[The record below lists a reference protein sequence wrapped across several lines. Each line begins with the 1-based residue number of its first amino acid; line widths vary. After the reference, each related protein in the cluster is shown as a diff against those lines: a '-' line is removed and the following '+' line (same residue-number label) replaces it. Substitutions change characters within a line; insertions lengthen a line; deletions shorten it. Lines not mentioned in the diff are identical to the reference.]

1 MTPLQRMLEAALG
14 VEHTM
19 MLFDLRDDP
28 FASRVKALQDRTTI
42 FASGLSRTADFTP
55 AAWCEHGVGVE
66 IGELSDRA
74 MRDLARAIVTY
85 GAACFVD
92 TGEFGRFK
100 RSLAGKAAAS
110 LDFDRILARY
120 DQLLDMIAEENEAE
134 ERLPPPLLVAPDNV
148 GDQQASFDL
157 VRRHGDWIRAACTW
171 GPCEVIIP
179 IQLGA
184 RPPAEIYDAL
194 TQTLGTNHFRVGIPS
209 NASAFSARDLID
221 FVQSVRPTG
230 LHFLGAFAQSR
241 LTPRLAQLVKA
252 NGDDVDK
259 LSADGNPLRSV
270 IVKPGQGGHVR
281 ADRLAA
287 ALGQRHRIA
296 ELRSYLDATGGFD
309 GLAGDLG
316 GPDARRIARWI
327 AWVLGLA
334 EHDVISLAQR
344 A

>member
-1 MTPLQRMLEAALG
+1 MSWLRELLEAALG
-14 VEHTM
+14 TDDRP

-28 FASRVKALQDRTTI
+28 FASRIKALEARTTI

-100 RSLAGKAAAS
+100 RSLAGKAAPA
-110 LDFDRILARY
+110 LDFDLILTRY
-120 DQLLDMIAEENEAE
+120 DQLLDMIADENEAE
-134 ERLPPPLLVAPDNV
+134 ERLPPPLFVAPDHV

-157 VRRHGDWIRAACTW
+157 VRRHSDWIRAACTW
-171 GPCEVIIP
+171 SPCEIVIP
-179 IQLGA
+179 IQLGPRA
-184 RPPAEIYDAL
+184 PAEIYDAL
-194 TQTLGTNHFRVGIPS
+194 TQTLGTNQFRVGIPS
-209 NASAFSARDLID
+209 NASAFSARDLIE

-252 NGDDVDK
+252 NGDDVGK

-270 IVKPGQGGHVR
+270 IVEPGQGGHAR
-281 ADRLAA
+281 ADRLAIV
-287 ALGQRHRIA
+287 LGHRHRMA
-296 ELRSYLDATGGFD
+296 ELRSYMEEAGGFE
-309 GLAGDLG
+309 
-316 GPDARRIARWI
+316 
-327 AWVLGLA
+327 GLA
-334 EHDVISLAQR
+334 EDLHGPKAQR
-344 A
+344 VTRWLAWALGLSEQEVVCLAN

>member
-1 MTPLQRMLEAALG
+1 
-14 VEHTM
+14 
-19 MLFDLRDDP
+19 MLFDLQSDP
-28 FASRVKALQDRTTI
+28 FASRIKALEARTTI

-100 RSLAGKAAAS
+100 RSLAGKAAPA
-110 LDFDRILARY
+110 LDFDLILARY
-120 DQLLDMIAEENEAE
+120 DQLLDMIADENEAE
-134 ERLPPPLLVAPDNV
+134 ERLPPPLFVAPDHV
-148 GDQQASFDL
+148 GDQQASSDL
-157 VRRHGDWIRAACTW
+157 VRRHSDWIRAACTW
-171 GPCEVIIP
+171 GPCEIIIP
-179 IQLGA
+179 IQLGPRA
-184 RPPAEIYDAL
+184 PAEIYDAL
-194 TQTLGTNHFRVGIPS
+194 TQILGTNQFRVGIPS
-209 NASAFSARDLID
+209 NASAFSARDLIE

-252 NGDDVDK
+252 NGDDVGK

-270 IVKPGQGGHVR
+270 IVEPGQSAHKR

-287 ALGQRHRIA
+287 VLGEAARLE
-296 ELRSYLDATGGFD
+296 ELRRYLTEIGGLD
-309 GLAGDLG
+309 GLNAIMRGAD
-316 GPDARRIARWI
+316 
-327 AWVLGLA
+327 
-334 EHDVISLAQR
+334 R
-344 A
+344 AKAMKTLSWALNLPTSQVMAHCVTD